1 MAQLL
6 KKGQKR
12 TKIYIYGLKDWK
24 EKKQYTDNKGR
35 TNIIRKII
43 FLIYSNRRTF
53 YSIGC
58 IFLRVRNC
66 FSG

>member
-12 TKIYIYGLKDWK
+12 TKIYIHGLKDWK
-24 EKKQYTDNKGR
+24 AKKEYTDRKGR
-35 TNIIRKII
+35 TNKFRKI
-43 FLIYSNRRTF
+43 FLKINSNRRTF

-58 IFLRVRNC
+58 IFFKSKKL
-66 FSG
+66 F

>member
-43 FLIYSNRRTF
+43 FLKLTQIEGLFT
-53 YSIGC
+53 
-58 IFLRVRNC
+58 L
-66 FSG
+66 